1 MRYASR
7 RRWYWPPEKGGRRD
21 ADILGS
27 VPSLTVAV
35 ADDSLLIREGIS
47 KLLSSA
53 EGIEIVAICEDYDT
67 LLASLDGDPP
77 DVVLTDIRMPP
88 TNTDE
93 GIRIAEQLRE
103 SHPSVGVVVLSQ
115 FAEPRDVLAL
125 LEGGSDRRAYL
136 LKERVH
142 DRGLLTSAIRSVA
155 EGGSWIDPKVV
166 EVLIAA
172 RSRAEASPLREL
184 TTREREVLGEI
195 AQGAS
200 NAAIAESLF
209 LTKRAVE
216 KHINSIFM
224 KLGLANSDD
233 VSKRV
238 KAALLLLAESGAQD
252 TMSSG
257 RGF

>member
-1 MRYASR
+1 MSA
-7 RRWYWPPEKGGRRD
+7 
-21 ADILGS
+21 
-27 VPSLTVAV
+27 LTVAV
-35 ADDSLLIREGIS
+35 ADDSLIVREGIS

-53 EGIEIVAICEDYDT
+53 DGIEVVAMCEDYDG
-67 LLASLDGDPP
+67 LLAALAEHCP

-93 GIRIAEQLRE
+93 GVRIAEHLRE

-115 FAEPRDVLAL
+115 FAEPRYVLAL

-155 EGGSWIDPKVV
+155 EGGSWIDPKIV

-172 RSRAEASPLREL
+172 RTHADASPLREL
-184 TTREREVLGEI
+184 TPREHEVLVEI

-238 KAALLLLAESGAQD
+238 KAALLLLAESRVEDPG
-252 TMSSG
+252 
-257 RGF
+257 

>member
-1 MRYASR
+1 M
-7 RRWYWPPEKGGRRD
+7 
-21 ADILGS
+21 
-27 VPSLTVAV
+27 AV
-35 ADDSLLIREGIS
+35 ADDSLIVREGIS

-53 EGIEIVAICEDYDT
+53 DGIEVVAMCEDYDG
-67 LLASLDGDPP
+67 LLAALDEHSP

-93 GIRIAEQLRE
+93 GVRIAEHLRE

-115 FAEPRDVLAL
+115 FAEPRYVLAL

-155 EGGSWIDPKVV
+155 EGGSWIDPKIV

-172 RSRAEASPLREL
+172 RTHADASPLREL
-184 TTREREVLGEI
+184 TPREHEVLVEI

-238 KAALLLLAESGAQD
+238 KAALLLLAESRVEDPG
-252 TMSSG
+252 
-257 RGF
+257 